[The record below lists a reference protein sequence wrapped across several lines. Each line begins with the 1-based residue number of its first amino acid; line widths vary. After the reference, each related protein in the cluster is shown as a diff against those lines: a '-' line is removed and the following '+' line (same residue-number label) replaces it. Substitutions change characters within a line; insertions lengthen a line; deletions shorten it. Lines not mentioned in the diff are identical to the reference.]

1 MQVAAKPKKHLDAHS
16 AWVLQYTA
24 LNLLTQVAKRID
36 DLLYE
41 NFHVP
46 VLLHQERVR
55 HSTSDNERRE
65 VGHVY
70 AETDYVDAQPV
81 YTYTQPNW
89 TLRVIATADELQRLE
104 VVVDALKG
112 ALHGKTIA
120 LAQLRRALTAEQL
133 QEFNDSLAEVVEI
146 SEIEYGEG
154 MPERLRDYN
163 KKLNKADIVWG
174 RFESMPTTPKFGAK
188 RRLGALGEMEDRA
201 VSLYED
207 ALEDLEETFDC
218 AKRGDWGSDMLP
230 RLERW
235 MDRPVDF
242 DAGFDR
248 QVDINVHAMPRVR
261 GSKSRY
267 AEDSGL
273 PKLSKRLKRQY
284 CAMRSLFVAMCEIA
298 FEVPYPQPVEI
309 SAADKTKLQVM
320 LKNLRT
326 KN

>member
-1 MQVAAKPKKHLDAHS
+1 M
-16 AWVLQYTA
+16 LQYTA

-55 HSTSDNERRE
+55 RSVGDNERRD
-65 VGHVY
+65 VGHEY
-70 AETDYVDAQPV
+70 AEADYVDAQPV
-81 YTYTQPNW
+81 YTYTQPDW
-89 TLRVIATADELQRLE
+89 ALRVIIAANDLQRLQAA
-104 VVVDALKG
+104 VDALNS
-112 ALHGKTIA
+112 ALRGKTIT

-133 QEFNDSLAEVVEI
+133 QEFKHSLDEVVEI
-146 SEIEYGEG
+146 GEIEYGEG
-154 MPERLRDYN
+154 MPEQLRDYN

-174 RFESMPTTPKFGAK
+174 RFESMPTTPKLGAK
-188 RRLGALGEMEDRA
+188 RRVGALREMEERA
-201 VSLYED
+201 ESLYED

-218 AKRGDWGSDMLP
+218 AKRGDWGADMLP
-230 RLERW
+230 RLHRW
-235 MDRPVDF
+235 MDRVIDF

-248 QVDINVHAMPRVR
+248 TLDINAHAMPRVR

-284 CAMRSLFVAMCEIA
+284 CAMCSLLVAMCELA
-298 FEVPYPQPVEI
+298 FEVPYPSPKQL
-309 SAADKTKLQVM
+309 SATESQKLKQMLTKL
-320 LKNLRT
+320 KSI
-326 KN
+326 